1 MDGTCPRCGPSTS
14 SANPNYQNV
23 CVKCGRMLT
32 PRVSELHRA
41 AAHAED
47 VPRDILWERRFT
59 TEAARRVGVDPWPF
73 IQHAE
78 ARILPGPWH
87 GPRDWL
93 DEGRQEASDWRN
105 YLCVQAQT
113 MVATGETEL
122 LPEVGAILSDLLALW
137 HRLNDLDARMHPDT

>member
-1 MDGTCPRCGPSTS
+1 
-14 SANPNYQNV
+14 
-23 CVKCGRMLT
+23 MLT
-32 PRVSELHRA
+32 PRVTELHRS
-41 AAHAED
+41 AAHGADD

-78 ARILPGPWH
+78 KRILPGPWH

-105 YLCVQAQT
+105 YLCVQAQV
-113 MVATGETEL
+113 MVATGQTEHM
-122 LPEVGAILSDLLALW
+122 PEVGAILTDLLALW
-137 HRLNDLDARMHPDT
+137 QRLDALDALLRPDS